1 MTIESQFTRK
11 LLNSQGKKGS
21 IKKCTLYC
29 CPAGITVGLETAPS
43 LTLLLELG
51 EQSCSLVLHQAWSL
65 IPPRSMLISHVLSQ
79 PLTSP
84 IPLTGLPSTFIPV
97 ISFNPVG

>member
-1 MTIESQFTRK
+1 MTIESQFTCK

-21 IKKCTLYC
+21 IRKCTLYY
-29 CPAGITVGLETAPS
+29 CPTGITAGLETAPS
-43 LTLLLELG
+43 FTLLLELG

-65 IPPRSMLISHVLSQ
+65 IPPRSMLVNHV
-79 PLTSP
+79 PV
-84 IPLTGLPSTFIPV
+84 PLTGLPSTFIPV